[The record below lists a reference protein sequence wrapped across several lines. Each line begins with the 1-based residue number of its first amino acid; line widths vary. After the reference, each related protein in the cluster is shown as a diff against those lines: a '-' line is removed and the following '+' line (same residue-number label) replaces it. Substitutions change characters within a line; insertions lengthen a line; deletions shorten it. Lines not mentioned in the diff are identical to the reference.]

1 MKKNPAYTL
10 SIISILMAVWVIITE
25 QLHLASNTCGTTLLI
40 YTSISLAIVSIIRN
54 LRAPADAGLDA
65 KPLWDAIAKLRVE
78 IEFLRKQIRIQ
89 ENLPKDP
96 ALTKDDSHPG
106 VAVPTPLK
114 SVLVQPSR
122 PTPEFRS
129 PRPTY
134 PVIPELPKA
143 AELDPA
149 ALPVVVPP
157 ESGIESL
164 PQPEIPF
171 IPEILL
177 LPPPLPMP
185 EPTVS
190 PLVQPEVIEE
200 PLTPVLARA
209 EEPVAAERAPE
220 PEPVVVPEA
229 FIPESVAPSQPQG
242 VPLPGPT
249 SLQPPSPLPARPAFK
264 PMYQQPVPP
273 ELAEKPRRNME
284 DFLGT
289 QLFLKAGVAILVIG
303 VVFAM
308 GLVFQ
313 RMGPLGKILMG
324 YLGALAMLGGG
335 LFAER
340 KPTYMTFGRA
350 IIAGAWGILYFVT
363 YAGGF
368 IEASKVFP
376 NESVAIIALLVAAA
390 AAVAF
395 SLRYRNEWTTTSAFL
410 LIFLGLGT
418 AAWELQP
425 TFNLTSTLIVALAMA
440 VLVWRTGWVR
450 LLGFG
455 VPATWGTLTFW
466 IIRRPSLA
474 ADASLLITLLVC
486 WAAFQLV
493 LVFFDGDEDRE
504 RWIGLSQIGNFLGGF
519 GLCLH
524 QTLHGGRPWIWAA
537 GFGLANLL
545 VAWAYH
551 HRGRRTMY
559 LLAATEAFA
568 ALALV
573 TPLRLGWKHFL
584 TPIYRLIGIEML
596 LVGGIVLKEKYF
608 RRIAYGAFCF
618 TLLDILIT
626 KLDPSLGLG
635 RTLLLG
641 TASGLWLL
649 NAGLLRT
656 FWKETCEETREI
668 PIAPYAFSAAG
679 TLLLGILIWFEVPVR
694 NLGSTYAILAIL
706 WLALGWLKGHRD
718 TLAEAPILGFAAL
731 GSAIYALVSLPGE
744 PGTVTARWAGAAGTA
759 LLLGAG
765 SALTRRKAH
774 ENVPEDLAP
783 SITALFGYLSVIA
796 TWAVLFRELPTPWV
810 ATGFG
815 VLAVALMGIAA
826 MGKYKDVAT
835 SAFFT
840 LASSLLILL
849 LRPVSLGPPVW
860 HVTLHGWSLLS
871 VSASAFAIE
880 AIVRYAHEETFL
892 SESAWTAARRF
903 GALSGFLLLLIAAYT
918 ELPLVWK
925 ATGFAA
931 LAVVYFG
938 IALWRGHKDR
948 AIGAL
953 FLFGFALVLLY
964 TEPAPATP
972 GLLHISQ
979 HGWSLLGVGS
989 MAFVLE
995 CLIRRP
1001 ASEPLFSKSLRT
1013 WAIYAVNI
1021 PGLLLGCLALYR
1033 EAPTPWIAV
1042 SFGAAAISYLLLGIR
1057 WSHKDRAY
1065 EAYLLLL
1072 FGIITLIMKPAIA
1085 QAGWLH
1091 LGIRSWTFIGLGTTA
1106 FILEFISRR
1115 ESARGVLGDAWRQV
1129 PILFTSLTGLVLAVL
1144 VLFIE
1149 VPDAW
1154 LAVTISGLAML
1165 HLGLGM
1171 LWSHRDRALTSF
1183 GLMVMAMALLWIK
1196 PASTTVLWGHITAH
1210 GWTLLGVALAAFL
1223 SEAMIRIPA
1232 AERVLNERERQGAL
1246 WFHFL
1251 SGLALTVCAIWTEV
1265 PDPWVAPALAFLSML
1280 LLVIG
1285 LLLGFKEQVRGSILV
1300 GVVSLIAL
1308 REFGFQAHGTWFHIE
1323 HRAWNLGI
1331 LAVLALAQ
1339 EWTLG
1344 AWTAATQ
1351 KLDVQTVKAGTI
1363 FNSFVGVGLLI
1374 LLAVFEFKPLWVPGS
1389 LMAFGLLWMVWACK
1403 RPSALHGAEALIFAM
1418 ASLSVVVA
1426 MMARIWVVPGQIQGF
1441 SERILAVCLALILAY
1456 ILHREIHGAVVEEKK
1471 GDPQLRD
1478 LIPGLERYGS
1488 ILLFATT
1495 SILAIFI
1502 KTEAFEHHRD
1512 QLVPILWGALA
1523 LAHFERGRAL
1533 ERPTWPL
1540 LGHALLGAGLIH
1552 VLLINLAMDQVTM
1565 GLSLRLWACLPFL
1578 GTLGLVYGLWD
1589 RFHLGVI
1596 EGDYEWLRS
1605 SYLYVAQFVLGAVL
1619 LYELRRPYVLTAWA
1633 LQAALTLFIGA
1644 WKKDIHWLRAGLLL
1658 ACASTLRA
1666 FAQNFYFW
1674 DAFVLGGENLVA
1686 IPVACA
1692 ALLAGYVR
1700 LRLANPHAEA
1710 EGANGVQTELFSGWH
1725 RMPWFIMQAALLAT
1739 FILYEAT
1746 GTSLTVWATLFG
1758 FGMVG
1763 LGFAV
1768 RERLA
1773 RLLGLGILSTCTL
1786 KLFIWDLRGL
1796 QGLPRVASFIALGV
1810 VLITVS
1816 FVYTRFKDRLES
1828 LL

>member
-1 MKKNPAYTL
+1 M
-10 SIISILMAVWVIITE
+10 
-25 QLHLASNTCGTTLLI
+25 
-40 YTSISLAIVSIIRN
+40 
-54 LRAPADAGLDA
+54 
-65 KPLWDAIAKLRVE
+65 
-78 IEFLRKQIRIQ
+78 
-89 ENLPKDP
+89 
-96 ALTKDDSHPG
+96 
-106 VAVPTPLK
+106 
-114 SVLVQPSR
+114 
-122 PTPEFRS
+122 
-129 PRPTY
+129 
-134 PVIPELPKA
+134 
-143 AELDPA
+143 
-149 ALPVVVPP
+149 
-157 ESGIESL
+157 
-164 PQPEIPF
+164 
-171 IPEILL
+171 
-177 LPPPLPMP
+177 
-185 EPTVS
+185 
-190 PLVQPEVIEE
+190 
-200 PLTPVLARA
+200 
-209 EEPVAAERAPE
+209 
-220 PEPVVVPEA
+220 
-229 FIPESVAPSQPQG
+229 
-242 VPLPGPT
+242 
-249 SLQPPSPLPARPAFK
+249 
-264 PMYQQPVPP
+264 
-273 ELAEKPRRNME
+273 EKPRRNME

-340 KPTYMTFGRA
+340 RPTYMTFGRA

-376 NESVAIIALLVAAA
+376 NQSAAIIALLVAAA

-474 ADASLLITLLVC
+474 ADASLLITLLLC

-524 QTLHGGRPWIWAA
+524 QTLHEGRPWIWAA

-545 VAWAYH
+545 VAWAYQR
-551 HRGRRTMY
+551 RGRRTMY

-573 TPLRLGWKHFL
+573 TPLRLGWKHHL
-584 TPIYRLIGIEML
+584 TPVYRLLGIEML

-626 KLDPSLGLG
+626 KLDPALGMG
-635 RTLLLG
+635 RTLLLA

-656 FWKETCEETREI
+656 FWKETCEAAHEI
-668 PIAPYAFSAAG
+668 PIAPYFFSAAG
-679 TLLLGILIWFEVPVR
+679 TFLLGLFIWFEIPVR
-694 NLGSTYAILAIL
+694 NLGSAYALLALL
-706 WLALGWLKGHRD
+706 WLALGWLKGQRD
-718 TLAEAPILGFAAL
+718 TLAEAPVLGFVAL
-731 GSAIYALVSLPGE
+731 GSAIYALVSIPGE
-744 PGTVTARWAGAAGTA
+744 PGTVMARWAGAGGTA

-765 SALTRRKAH
+765 SALARRKPH
-774 ENVPEDLAP
+774 EDVPEEVAP
-783 SITALFGYLSVIA
+783 SITAFFGYLGVIA
-796 TWAVLFRELPTPWV
+796 TWALLFRELPV
-810 ATGFG
+810 ALVGTGFG
-815 VLAVALMGIAA
+815 ILAMALMGIAA
-826 MGKYKDVAT
+826 IGKFKDVAT

-840 LASSLLILL
+840 LAAALLILL
-849 LRPVSLGPPVW
+849 LKPVPSGPPLW

-871 VSASAFAIE
+871 VSAAAFAIE
-880 AIVRYAHEETFL
+880 AIVRFSKDETFL

-903 GALSGFLLLLIAAYT
+903 AALSGFVLLLVAAYT
-918 ELPLVWK
+918 ELPLAWR

-948 AIGAL
+948 ARGAL
-953 FLFGFALVLLY
+953 VLFGFALVLLY
-964 TEPAPATP
+964 AEPAPATP
-972 GLLHISQ
+972 GLWHIS
-979 HGWSLLGVGS
+979 HRGWSLLGVGA
-989 MAFVLE
+989 MAFILE

-1001 ASEPLFSKSLRT
+1001 ASEALFTKTIRN
-1013 WAIYAVNI
+1013 WAMYAVSI
-1021 PGLLLGCLALYR
+1021 PGLLLGCLALYT

-1042 SFGAAAISYLLLGIR
+1042 SFGVAAIGYLLLGIR
-1057 WSHKDRAY
+1057 WCHKDRAY
-1065 EAYLLLL
+1065 EAYLLLI
-1072 FGIITLIMKPAIA
+1072 FGLLTLIAKPASP
-1085 QAGWLH
+1085 QVGWFH
-1091 LGIRSWTFIGLGTTA
+1091 LGIRSWTLMGLGATA

-1115 ESARGVLGDAWRQV
+1115 DGAREVLGEKWRQE
-1129 PILFTSLTGLVLAVL
+1129 PILFTSLVGLVLAVL

-1154 LAVTISGLAML
+1154 LAVTMSGLAVL

-1171 LWSHRDRALTSF
+1171 LWSHRERALASF
-1183 GLMVMAMALLWIK
+1183 GLMGLALVLLWVK
-1196 PASTTVLWGHITAH
+1196 PASTITLWGAITLH

-1232 AERVLNERERQGAL
+1232 AQRVLNERERQGAL
-1246 WFHFL
+1246 WFHSL
-1251 SGLALTVCAIWTEV
+1251 SGLTLMVCAVWTEV
-1265 PDPWVAPALAFLSML
+1265 PDPWVAPALAFLSL
-1280 LLVIG
+1280 LLLGIG
-1285 LLLGFKEQVRGSILV
+1285 LLLGFKEQVRGSIIV
-1300 GVVSLIAL
+1300 GMVTLIAL
-1308 REFGFQAHGTWFHIE
+1308 REFGFQAHGTWFHVE
-1323 HRAWNLGI
+1323 YRAWNLGI
-1331 LAVLALAQ
+1331 LATLALTQ
-1339 EWTLG
+1339 EWILG
-1344 AWTAATQ
+1344 AWTTATE
-1351 KLDVQTVKAGTI
+1351 KLDEQTVEAGTI
-1363 FNSFVGVGLLI
+1363 FNSLVGMGLLI

-1389 LMAFGLLWMVWACK
+1389 LMAFGLLWMVWARK
-1403 RPSALHGAEALIFAM
+1403 RPSILHGAEALIFASS
-1418 ASLSVVVA
+1418 SLGCVVA
-1426 MMARIWVVPGQIQGF
+1426 MVAQIWMVPGQIQGF
-1441 SERILAVCLALILAY
+1441 SERILAVCLALVLAY
-1456 ILHREIHGAVVEEKK
+1456 LVHREIHGAVVEEKRE
-1471 GDPQLRD
+1471 DLQLRD
-1478 LIPGLERYGS
+1478 LIPGLEGYGN
-1488 ILLFATT
+1488 ILLIATT

-1502 KTEAFEHHRD
+1502 KTEAIEQHRD

-1533 ERPTWPL
+1533 ERSTWPF
-1540 LGHALLGAGLIH
+1540 LGHALMGAGLIH
-1552 VLLINLAMDQVTM
+1552 SLLVNLAMDQVAM
-1565 GLSLRLWACLPFL
+1565 GLSLRLWACLPLL
-1578 GTLGLVYGLWD
+1578 GAMAVVYGLWN
-1589 RFHLGVI
+1589 RFHQGVI
-1596 EGDYEWLRS
+1596 DGDHEWLRN
-1605 SYLYVAQFVLGAVL
+1605 SYLYAAQFVLGAVL
-1619 LYELRRPYVLTAWA
+1619 FYEVRRPYVLTAWA
-1633 LQAALTLFIGA
+1633 IQGALTLFIGA
-1644 WKKDIHWLRAGLLL
+1644 WKQDTHWLRAALLL

-1666 FAQNFYFW
+1666 FGQNFFHW
-1674 DAFVLGGENLVA
+1674 DAFVPSGENLVA

-1692 ALLAGYVR
+1692 ALLSGYVR
-1700 LRLANPHAEA
+1700 LRLANPRAEEDGI
-1710 EGANGVQTELFSGWH
+1710 EGTQTELFAGRH
-1725 RMPWFIMQAALLAT
+1725 RMPWFIMQAVLLAA
-1739 FILYEAT
+1739 FIWQEAT

-1773 RLLGLGILSTCTL
+1773 RLLGLGILSACTL